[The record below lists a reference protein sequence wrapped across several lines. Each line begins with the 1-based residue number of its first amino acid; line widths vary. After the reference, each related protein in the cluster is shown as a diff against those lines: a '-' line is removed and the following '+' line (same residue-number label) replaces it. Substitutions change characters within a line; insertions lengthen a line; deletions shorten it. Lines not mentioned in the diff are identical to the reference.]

1 MRLSVPNA
9 LDFSKTCVIRH
20 KNPPTEEAVG
30 GLSARTPR
38 LERITGI
45 EPASSAWEAGVLP
58 INYIRIEYILS
69 SFPDFVNTVFEKIL
83 QSLSDKML

>member
-1 MRLSVPNA
+1 MNNTETAYR
-9 LDFSKTCVIRH
+9 FSCPSILIYSLFTIHSSLRRCQA
-20 KNPPTEEAVG
+20 PF
-30 GLSARTPR
+30 